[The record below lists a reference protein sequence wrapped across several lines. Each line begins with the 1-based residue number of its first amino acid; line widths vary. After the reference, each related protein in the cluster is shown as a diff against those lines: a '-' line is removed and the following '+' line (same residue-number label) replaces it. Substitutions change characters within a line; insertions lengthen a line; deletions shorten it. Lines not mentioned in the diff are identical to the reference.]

1 MNDFMKTAFPNVS
14 SWNGYSKESWY
25 FSVVTMATYIPPVDS
40 INSYAKKVDE
50 VNMICKKRMDTTF
63 DNIQKVDSLFGKK
76 INELA
81 EKAKGLDLQIRQRK

>member
-1 MNDFMKTAFPNVS
+1 MILEKAMNDFMKTAFPNVS

-25 FSVVTMATYIPPVDS
+25 FSVV
-40 INSYAKKVDE
+40 
-50 VNMICKKRMDTTF
+50 RMDTTF